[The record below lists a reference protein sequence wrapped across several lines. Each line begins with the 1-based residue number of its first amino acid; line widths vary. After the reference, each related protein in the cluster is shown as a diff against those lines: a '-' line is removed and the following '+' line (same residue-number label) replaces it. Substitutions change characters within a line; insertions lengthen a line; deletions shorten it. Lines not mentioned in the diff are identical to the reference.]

1 MVLTSFPCFG
11 KNGGRRGSTS
21 GASWNIRT
29 GISEEK
35 REQVLLELGRRGISF
50 CALQEVKLKG
60 CGSIEQTVVDE
71 VKQGSHVEVEAKA
84 MKKQTKNKTFTFF
97 FFFFFPETLSIYLS
111 EYANM
116 KVGYLSRVFSLPDSH
131 YGVNFSH

>member
-71 VKQGSHVEVEAKA
+71 VKQGSHVEVEAQA
-84 MKKQTKNKTFTFF
+84 MKKHTKNKTFTY
-97 FFFFFPETLSIYLS
+97 TLFYSGTEKGGQHGVGIAIEQLCNIS
-111 EYANM
+111 KSGDKM
-116 KVGYLSRVFSLPDSH
+116 KSFLNVSCGW
-131 YGVNFSH
+131 